1 MKDWQGGY
9 YILMKITPRVP
20 GDIPPM
26 EIRYRYNSIKVLG
39 FIAIGGSRIS
49 EPGDPYLS
57 SFPDNYSNVSVCT
70 IVCPRLIC
78 RHLNAC
84 N

>member
-1 MKDWQGGY
+1 
-9 YILMKITPRVP
+9 MKITPRVP

-57 SFPDNYSNVSVCT
+57 SFPDIYSNVSV
-70 IVCPRLIC
+70 
-78 RHLNAC
+78 
-84 N
+84 